1 MALSNQRTSR
11 KVLLAVYATLLV
23 VGVLTIGKIHRD
35 TVAASRTGALTRLSD
50 ATALVAAQ
58 INGDHVELL
67 LRKYP
72 EQGLLIKH
80 TQDAWYYVM
89 HDQLRRTTERL
100 GLERPL
106 YIVALN
112 AGSYPTLLVATAAIT
127 PDLRAPFTGDKD
139 LIRTALANQQY
150 SIDDRASNELLAFDV
165 VRNGGGTAV
174 ALVIGSLSADEA
186 GAAASASLW
195 QRIGVAALLYGL
207 AAFVLFGSVG
217 RWLKRDEDLH
227 DALQQKHAH
236 VADSIAYAAK
246 IQRAL
251 VPRPEV
257 YGELF
262 AGSFVIDRPKDVV
275 SGDFHWYHKVDENT
289 CYVAAADCTGHG
301 LPGAMMAAIGCSL
314 LNEVVPRNTHLDPAE
329 LLAMLNSRLMTTLH
343 QHGQKR
349 GAGDGMDLGLCRIDR
364 SKQEILFAGARRP
377 LYWLH
382 HGRISV
388 INGDRKS
395 IGGAHQESERRYTV
409 HRLAYDPGD
418 RIYLFS
424 DGYVDQFG
432 GPERQR
438 FMSTRLQQMLQDNQD
453 LPMHEQASLLE
464 TTFNAWRGAEEQ
476 VDDVSMLGLA
486 V

>member
-1 MALSNQRTSR
+1 M
-11 KVLLAVYATLLV
+11 LV
-23 VGVLTIGKIHRD
+23 VGVLSIGKGHRE
-35 TVAASRTGALTRLSD
+35 TVQATRSAALTRLGD
-50 ATALVAAQ
+50 ASAMVAGQ

-72 EQGLLIKH
+72 EPGLLIKH

-100 GLERPL
+100 ALDRPL
-106 YIVALN
+106 HIVALD
-112 AGSYPTLLVATAAIT
+112 STLTPTLVVATAEKE
-127 PDLRAPFTGDKD
+127 PMLRTPFTGDAQA
-139 LIRTALANQQY
+139 IRTALGKAQY
-150 SIDDRASNELLAFDV
+150 SIGHSVGNELLAFDV
-165 VRNGGGTAV
+165 VRNGSGTAV
-174 ALVIGSLSADEA
+174 GVVVGSLLAEEVM
-186 GAAASASLW
+186 AAASALLW
-195 QRIGVAALLYGL
+195 QRIGLAALLYGF

-227 DALQQKHAH
+227 EALQKKHEH
-236 VADSIAYAAK
+236 VSDSIAYAAK

-257 YGELF
+257 YDELF

-275 SGDFHWYHKVDENT
+275 SGDFHWYHKVDEHT

-314 LNEVVPRNTHLDPAE
+314 LNEVVPRNAHLDPAE
-329 LLAMLNSRLMTTLH
+329 LLSMLNARLMTTLH

-349 GAGDGMDLGLCRIDR
+349 GAGDGMDLGLCRID
-364 SKQEILFAGARRP
+364 KTGHEILFAGARRP

-395 IGGAHQESERRYTV
+395 IGGAHQDTERRYTV

-432 GPERQR
+432 GPDRQR
-438 FMSTRLQQMLQDNQD
+438 FMSARLQQMLQENQH
-453 LPMHEQASLLE
+453 LPIREQANLLE
-464 TTFNAWRGAEEQ
+464 SAFTTWQGAEEQ

>member
-1 MALSNQRTSR
+1 M
-11 KVLLAVYATLLV
+11 AVYATLLV
-23 VGVLTIGKIHRD
+23 VGVLSIGRSHRE
-35 TVAASRTGALTRLSD
+35 TVAATRGSALVRLSD

-106 YIVALN
+106 RIVALDPVSN
-112 AGSYPTLLVATAAIT
+112 PTLLVATAETT
-127 PDLRAPFTGDKD
+127 PELRAPFPGNADAF
-139 LIRTALANQQY
+139 RNALSNEQY
-150 SIDDRASNELLAFDV
+150 TIDDRANNELLAFDV

-186 GAAASASLW
+186 GAAADATLW
-195 QRIGVAALLYGL
+195 KRIGIAALLYGL
-207 AAFVLFGSVG
+207 AGFVLFGSVG

-227 DALQQKHAH
+227 DALRKKHEH
-236 VADSIAYAAK
+236 VSDSIAYAAK

-257 YGELF
+257 YTELF
-262 AGSFVIDRPKDVV
+262 DGSFVIDRPKDVV
-275 SGDFHWYHKVDENT
+275 SGDFHWYHKVDEHT

-329 LLAMLNSRLMTTLH
+329 LLSMLNSRLMTTLH

-364 SKQEILFAGARRP
+364 SRQEILFAGAHRP

-382 HGRISV
+382 NGRISV
-388 INGDRKS
+388 INGDRKP
-395 IGGAHQESERRYTV
+395 IGGAHQETERRYTV
-409 HRLAYDPGD
+409 HRLAYDRGD

-432 GPERQR
+432 GPERKR
-438 FMSTRLQQMLQDNQD
+438 FMSGRLQQMLHDNQHV
-453 LPMHEQASLLE
+453 PMAEQAVLLE
-464 TTFNAWRGAEEQ
+464 AAFTAWQGAEEQ
-476 VDDVSMLGLA
+476 VDDVCMLGLA

>member
-1 MALSNQRTSR
+1 
-11 KVLLAVYATLLV
+11 VYATLLV
-23 VGVLTIGKIHRD
+23 VGVLSIGRGHRD
-35 TVAASRTGALTRLSD
+35 TVQATRSAALTRLGD
-50 ATALVAAQ
+50 ASAMVAGQ

-72 EQGLLIKH
+72 EPGLLIKH

-100 GLERPL
+100 ALDRPL
-106 YIVALN
+106 HLVALD
-112 AGSYPTLLVATAAIT
+112 STMMPTHVVATAEKE
-127 PDLRAPFTGDKD
+127 PMLRTPFTGDPQA
-139 LIRTALANQQY
+139 IQAALGREEY
-150 SIDDRASNELLAFDV
+150 SLDRSTSNELLAFEV
-165 VRNGGGTAV
+165 VRNGSGTPV
-174 ALVIGSLSADEA
+174 GLVIGSLSAEEA
-186 GAAASASLW
+186 LAAATSLLW
-195 QRIGVAALLYGL
+195 QRIGLAALLYGI

-227 DALQQKHAH
+227 DALQKKHEH
-236 VADSIAYAAK
+236 VSDSIAYAAK

-257 YGELF
+257 YNELF

-275 SGDFHWYHKVDENT
+275 SGDFHWYHKVDEHT

-329 LLAMLNSRLMTTLH
+329 ILSMLNSRLMTTLH

-349 GAGDGMDLGLCRIDR
+349 GAGDGMDLALCRIDQ
-364 SKQEILFAGARRP
+364 SKQEILFAGAHRP

-382 HGRISV
+382 RGRITV
-388 INGDRKS
+388 INGDRKA
-395 IGGAHQESERRYTV
+395 IGGAHQEAERRYTV

-438 FMSTRLQQMLQDNQD
+438 FMSARLQQMLQDNQHM
-453 LPMHEQASLLE
+453 PIREQANLLE
-464 TTFNAWRGAEEQ
+464 AAFTAWQGAEEQ